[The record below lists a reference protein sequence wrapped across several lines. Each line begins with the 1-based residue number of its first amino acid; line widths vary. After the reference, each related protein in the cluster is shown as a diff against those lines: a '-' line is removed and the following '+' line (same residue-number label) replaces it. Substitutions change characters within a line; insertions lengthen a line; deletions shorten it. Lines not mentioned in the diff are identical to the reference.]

1 LRAEGFA
8 FAPQLWTKRGRTRG
22 QGPGFGDQRLEQVE
36 QNSPYHRRTRF
47 RSAHHQDKL
56 RAATQDAA
64 RWARECA
71 PVGLAHPSPL
81 VSFILLFELSR
92 YAAAA

>member
-1 LRAEGFA
+1 VGHIVLLFTSAE
-8 FAPQLWTKRGRTRG
+8 
-22 QGPGFGDQRLEQVE
+22 
-36 QNSPYHRRTRF
+36 
-47 RSAHHQDKL
+47 HQDKL

-81 VSFILLFELSR
+81 VSFILLFDGSLVI
-92 YAAAA
+92 